1 MRKRMDGQVTVP
13 WLVMNVMEVFLCP
26 SRGCFC
32 TAVALWRA
40 RNPERFNCVTHAVLT
55 STPDVSATPEVPGA
69 DSSVAAD
76 VITFAGI
83 SGDTNPVHLNHEFAS
98 ETMFEGQIAHGM
110 LTASFISTVIGTKL
124 PGPGCIYV
132 SQNLRFKA
140 PVKVGDTVTATCTVT
155 RLIAEKRFIEMDTV
169 CSVGG
174 EVVLDGQAT
183 ILVPSKVKAN

>member
-1 MRKRMDGQVTVP
+1 MQMEQAREAKRVKEANELLHGLYFEDIEEGMKDAYAKTIT
-13 WLVMNVMEVFLCP
+13 N
-26 SRGCFC
+26 
-32 TAVALWRA
+32 
-40 RNPERFNCVTHAVLT
+40 
-55 STPDVSATPEVPGA
+55 A
-69 DSSVAAD
+69 DI
-76 VITFAGI
+76 ITFAGI

-140 PVKVGDTVTATCTVT
+140 PVKVGDTVTATCTV
-155 RLIAEKRFIEMDTV
+155 RKKIPEKHMIEMETV

-174 EVVLDGQAT
+174 KPVLDGDAT
-183 ILVPSKVKAN
+183 ILVPSKANKA

>member
-1 MRKRMDGQVTVP
+1 MQMEQAREAKRVKEANELLHGLYFEDIEEGMKDAYAKTIT
-13 WLVMNVMEVFLCP
+13 N
-26 SRGCFC
+26 
-32 TAVALWRA
+32 
-40 RNPERFNCVTHAVLT
+40 
-55 STPDVSATPEVPGA
+55 A
-69 DSSVAAD
+69 DI
-76 VITFAGI
+76 ITFAGI

-140 PVKVGDTVTATCTVT
+140 PVKVGDTVTATCTVSQ
-155 RLIAEKRFIEMDTV
+155 LFPENGMIEMETI

-174 EVVLDGQAT
+174 KTVLDGQAI
-183 ILVPSKVKAN
+183 ILVPTKAGKA

>member
-1 MRKRMDGQVTVP
+1 MQMEQAKEAKRVKEANELLHGLYFEDIEEGMKDAYAKTIT
-13 WLVMNVMEVFLCP
+13 N
-26 SRGCFC
+26 
-32 TAVALWRA
+32 
-40 RNPERFNCVTHAVLT
+40 
-55 STPDVSATPEVPGA
+55 A
-69 DSSVAAD
+69 DI
-76 VITFAGI
+76 ITFAGI

-140 PVKVGDTVTATCTVT
+140 PVKVGDTVTATCTV
-155 RLIAEKRFIEMDTV
+155 RKKIPEKHMIEMETV

-174 EVVLDGQAT
+174 KPVLDGDAT
-183 ILVPSKVKAN
+183 ILVPLKANKA

>member
-1 MRKRMDGQVTVP
+1 
-13 WLVMNVMEVFLCP
+13 MEMEQAKEAQRVKE
-26 SRGCFC
+26 
-32 TAVALWRA
+32 A
-40 RNPERFNCVTHAVLT
+40 NERLHGLYFEDLAEGMQDAYAKTIT
-55 STPDVSATPEVPGA
+55 D
-69 DSSVAAD
+69 AD
-76 VITFAGI
+76 VTTFAGI

-98 ETMFEGQIAHGM
+98 ETLFEGQVAHGM

-155 RLIAEKRFIEMDTV
+155 RIIPEKRMIEMETV

-174 EVVLDGQAT
+174 KPVLDGEAT
-183 ILVPSKVKAN
+183 ILVPSKADKA